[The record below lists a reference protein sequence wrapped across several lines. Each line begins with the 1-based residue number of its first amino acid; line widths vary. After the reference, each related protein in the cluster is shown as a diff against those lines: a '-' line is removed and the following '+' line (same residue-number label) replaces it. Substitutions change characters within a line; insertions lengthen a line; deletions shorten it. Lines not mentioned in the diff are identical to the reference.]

1 MTINFQKLAQIDK
14 DLEKFPHSELLI
26 VTKNQSIADIEKLCK
41 LGYTSFG
48 ENRVQEA
55 QKKFYPKI
63 KNQYKDI
70 SLHLIGPL
78 QSNKVKAALE
88 IFDVIQ
94 SVDRKKITDAIAKE
108 LQSVLNVKT
117 KSFFIQINIGSE
129 EQKSGINLD
138 EVEDFYHYNLNLNLN
153 VKGFMCIPPNNSD
166 PKKFFDLMNNFREKI
181 NPNLLL
187 SMGMSSDY
195 LEALQQ
201 KSNLIRVGSSIF
213 N

>member
-26 VTKNQSIADIEKLCK
+26 VTKNQSIADIEQLCK
-41 LGYTSFG
+41 RGYTSFG

-55 QKKFYPKI
+55 QKKFYPNI
-63 KNQYKDI
+63 KKQYKDI

-108 LQSVLNVKT
+108 LQSVLNAKT

>member
-1 MTINFQKLAQIDK
+1 MHVHFQYLGSRVHFFQI
-14 DLEKFPHSELLI
+14 EEILI
-26 VTKNQSIADIEKLCK
+26 LQL
-41 LGYTSFG
+41 FF
-48 ENRVQEA
+48 R
-55 QKKFYPKI
+55 
-63 KNQYKDI
+63 
-70 SLHLIGPL
+70 LI
-78 QSNKVKAALE
+78 LE

-108 LQSVLNVKT
+108 LQSVLNAKT